1 MGWSALILILL
12 YVAETILI
20 GLIHIVKMLILYY
33 MNRKNPFAYKVKR
46 ESNDLTGIGVVIFF
60 IVHYGFFIFV
70 QMMVF
75 NGFTHDSGFF
85 ESMKLLF
92 TGDYKFAL
100 LTIFITKMSTI
111 SAEFLWDPKIH
122 TKLPED
128 VFFEP
133 YPRIIVQQF
142 MVILGGWLSLFG
154 GKVTGY
160 LIVLIAGKLVADLLL
175 SKPGIE
181 LIKKW
186 QKEGKFKSTASN

>member
-1 MGWSALILILL
+1 MLL
-12 YVAETILI
+12 L
-20 GLIHIVKMLILYY
+20 HF
-33 MNRKNPFAYKVKR
+33 MNRKSPIAYTVKR
-46 ESNDLTGIGVVIFF
+46 ESNSLTGIGLVIFF

-75 NGFTHDSGFF
+75 NGFTRDAGFF
-85 ESMKLLF
+85 DSMKLLF

-100 LTIFITKMSTI
+100 LAIFITKMSAI

-133 YPRIIVQQF
+133 YPRIVVQQF
-142 MVILGGWLSLFG
+142 MVILGGWVSLFG
-154 GKVTGY
+154 GRVTGY

-175 SKPGIE
+175 SKPGVE

-186 QKEGKFKSTASN
+186 QKEGKLKSTPSN

>member
-1 MGWSALILILL
+1 
-12 YVAETILI
+12 
-20 GLIHIVKMLILYY
+20 
-33 MNRKNPFAYKVKR
+33 MNRKNPMAYKVER
-46 ESNDLTGIGVVIFF
+46 ENNNLTGIGVVIFF

-75 NGFTHDSGFF
+75 NGFTREAGFF
-85 ESMKLLF
+85 ESMKMLF

-100 LTIFITKMSTI
+100 LAIFITKMSAI

-122 TKLPED
+122 LKLPED

-142 MVILGGWLSLFG
+142 MVILGGWLSVFG

-160 LIVLIAGKLVADLLL
+160 LIVLIIAKLIADLFM
-175 SKPGIE
+175 SKPGNE
-181 LIKKW
+181 LIKQW
-186 QKEGKFKSTASN
+186 QKEGKFKSTPSN